1 MLRVYKMP
9 NGKTYQFNEGEQPEC
24 AVLVER
30 PASRTET
37 PENRAEKAAARK
49 RAPRKPKEA

>member
-9 NGKTYQFNEGEQPEC
+9 DGRTYRYEEGDQPEC

-30 PASRTET
+30 SVEQPET
-37 PENRAEKAAARK
+37 PEKRASKAAARK
-49 RAPRKPKEA
+49 RAPKKAEEV